1 MNVEYFIAK
10 RLFIAKE
17 ENNSYTKPIL
27 RIAILA
33 IALSVAV
40 MLLSVM
46 VVTGFKNDISD
57 KIIGF
62 GSHITISSFSDNQ
75 SYETEPIQISDS
87 LYTSI
92 LEDPE
97 VKHISTFATKAGIIK
112 TNDEI
117 LGVVLKGVSSDCKRT
132 SKVSYIGVF
141 GVSLGSL

>member
-10 RLFIAKE
+10 RLFTAKE

-46 VVTGFKNDISD
+46 VVTGFKDDISD

-62 GSHITISSFSDNQ
+62 GSHLTISSFSDNQ
-75 SYETEPIQISDS
+75 SYETEPIQFSDS
-87 LYTSI
+87 LYKSI
-92 LEDPE
+92 LENPD
-97 VKHISTFATKAGIIK
+97 
-112 TNDEI
+112 
-117 LGVVLKGVSSDCKRT
+117 VL
-132 SKVSYIGVF
+132 YIRAF
-141 GVSLGSL
+141 